1 MPLYKSISIDL
12 VEVEVIQHIF
22 NQISDQSHKKWEYT
36 SWSCPHHVNG
46 MSAELRDSGLLN
58 MINNLSSKDKTC
70 LIRYIHGMEDADQ
83 KLFEDIS
90 DDTQPYTMEELNARI
105 DEAEVE
111 IENGGGKSFKEMM
124 DGFKQELLFR

>member
-1 MPLYKSISIDL
+1 MGKEQKNS
-12 VEVEVIQHIF
+12 VEEPAALT
-22 NQISDQSHKKWEYT
+22 Y
-36 SWSCPHHVNG
+36 G

-70 LIRYIHGMEDADQ
+70 LIRYIHDMEDADQ

-90 DDTQPYTMEELNARI
+90 DDTQPPYTMEELNARI

-124 DGFKQELLFR
+124 DGFKQELLWLK

>member
-1 MPLYKSISIDL
+1 MTMGKEQKNS
-12 VEVEVIQHIF
+12 VEEPAALT
-22 NQISDQSHKKWEYT
+22 Y
-36 SWSCPHHVNG
+36 G
-46 MSAELRDSGLLN
+46 MSAE
-58 MINNLSSKDKTC
+58 
-70 LIRYIHGMEDADQ
+70 EDADQ

>member
-1 MPLYKSISIDL
+1 MGKEQKNS
-12 VEVEVIQHIF
+12 VEEPAALT
-22 NQISDQSHKKWEYT
+22 YR
-36 SWSCPHHVNG
+36 
-46 MSAELRDSGLLN
+46 MSAE
-58 MINNLSSKDKTC
+58 
-70 LIRYIHGMEDADQ
+70 EDADQ